1 MAYTTINKS
10 SAYMDTCI
18 WDGNN
23 STSDRNI
30 TTGVNGADLVWTK
43 RRDNAYPHMLFDSVR
58 TFAGDKGLSSQDDS
72 AEGSVAA
79 AANGYIG
86 GTGDSFITLKE
97 GSGDIA
103 YTNAN
108 GGGYTAWSWK
118 AGTTSGITTNGSST
132 ITPTGYSFN
141 ATSGFSIIEYD
152 GNNTAGAGL
161 PHGLGVAPSMV
172 IVKRVGSSGSWIVY
186 HKDLGGTKNLILD
199 AGNAF
204 ATESSFWNNTAPDA
218 TNIYFGTSG
227 ATNVSGSYIA
237 YCFAEKIGYCKVKS
251 YTGNSNAD
259 GTFVYCGFKPTWV
272 LIKNSTDSSNNW
284 HIYDNKRLGY
294 NPDNNMQRANI
305 ADEDKTDD
313 DIDLLSNGFKL
324 RRNSGAFNTGHTY
337 VYLAIG
343 QTMVGTNNTPATAR

>member
-1 MAYTTINKS
+1 MAYTTINKHTAHFNTKLYTGTGS
-10 SAYMDTCI
+10 N
-18 WDGNN
+18 GNA
-23 STSDRNI
+23 I
-30 TTGVNGADLVWTK
+30 TGVGFQPDFLWIK
-43 RRDNAYPHMLFDSVR
+43 DRINAYSHRLYDAIRGVNS
-58 TFAGDKGLSSQDDS
+58 ALSSDNDS
-72 AEGSVAA
+72 AADQYASYGQLTSIDSDGFTVGQGSSSGAA
-79 AANGYIG
+79 MN
-86 GTGDSFITLKE
+86 D
-97 GSGDIA
+97 SGDGH
-103 YTNAN
+103 TSWN
-108 GGGYTAWSWK
+108 WK

-199 AGNAF
+199 AGNAV

-237 YCFAEKIGYCKVKS
+237 YCFAEKTGYCKVGS
-251 YTGNSNAD
+251 YKGNSNAS
-259 GTFVYCGFKPTWV
+259 GTFVYCGLKPTWV

-343 QTMVGTNNTPATAR
+343 QTMVGTNNVPATGR